1 MDSTT
6 TQKSWVSSTIHC
18 QPKNKLSS
26 LEKKGKMHK
35 NVREAP
41 SLLTGAKT
49 ASSKHKIMAP
59 FFPFTPT
66 TPKMHSGCGEGK
78 EIAAK
83 PWRRQLP
90 LFLLREGAK
99 TPWWWVRN
107 EIHGC
112 IMAWAGLPKIL
123 HTPQVKKTLSK
134 NVWPPKFEFDPMPF
148 PSQGDNFFNHF

>member
-1 MDSTT
+1 MWEKMDSTT
-6 TQKSWVSSTIHC
+6 TQKSWVSSIHW
-18 QPKNKLSS
+18 QPKNELLS

-41 SLLTGAKT
+41 NLLIGEKT
-49 ASSKHKIMAP
+49 ASSKHKIVAP

-66 TPKMHSGCGEGK
+66 TPKTHYGCGEGK
-78 EIAAK
+78 ETTAK

-112 IMAWAGLPKIL
+112 IMAWACLPKIL
-123 HTPQVKKTLSK
+123 LTPQVKNTLSK
-134 NVWPPKFEFDPMPF
+134 NVWPPKFEFDLHAF
-148 PSQGDNFFNHF
+148 PISRI